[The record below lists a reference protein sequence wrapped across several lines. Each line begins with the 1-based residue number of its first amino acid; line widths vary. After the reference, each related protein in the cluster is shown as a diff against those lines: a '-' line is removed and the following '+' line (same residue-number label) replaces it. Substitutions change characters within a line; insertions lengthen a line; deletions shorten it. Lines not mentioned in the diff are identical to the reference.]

1 MPTSVVIVAAGA
13 GSRAG
18 GPLPKQF
25 QMLAGQPVLARTIT
39 AFKASA
45 LIDQIVVVIDP
56 TRRAD
61 FDEIVAPYLAAPVTV
76 VDGGSSRSASVK
88 LGLDAVV
95 GEKVLIHDGA
105 RPLVSDAVIGDVVGA
120 IAIGVGAAPALAITE
135 ALWRAS
141 GENVDSVIDR
151 EAVFRAQTPQGFMT
165 NDIRRAHGE
174 FSAEAADDVE
184 VARAAGLAVRIIAGE
199 EGNAKITRAEDFEKA
214 GRLLNNFPDIRT
226 GTGFDVH
233 AFCDGETMTLCGV
246 TVPHDKG
253 LLGHSDADVAMHA
266 VTDAIYG
273 ALALGD
279 IGQHFPPSDPK
290 WKGAASD
297 IFLKHAVAKSEEMG
311 FGITNLDCTI
321 ICEQPKIGP
330 HAIAMRTSLAKIT
343 GLAVERISVKATTSE
358 GLGFTGR
365 GEGIAAQAVAT
376 LVRK

>member
-1 MPTSVVIVAAGA
+1 
-13 GSRAG
+13 
-18 GPLPKQF
+18 
-25 QMLAGQPVLARTIT
+25 
-39 AFKASA
+39 
-45 LIDQIVVVIDP
+45 VVIDP

-76 VDGGSSRSASVK
+76 VDGGSSRSASVR

-105 RPLVSDAVIGDVVGA
+105 RPLVSEAVISDVLGA
-120 IAIGVGAAPALAITE
+120 ISIGVGAAPALAITD

-141 GENVDSVIDR
+141 GENVDSVINR
-151 EAVFRAQTPQGFMT
+151 EAVFRAQTPQGFVT
-165 NDIRRAHGE
+165 DDIRRAHGE
-174 FSAEAADDVE
+174 FSGEAADDVE
-184 VARAAGLAVRIIAGE
+184 VARAAGLAVRIVAGE
-199 EGNAKITRAEDFEKA
+199 ERNAKITRPEDFEKA
-214 GRLLNNFPDIRT
+214 ERLLSNFPDIRT

-233 AFCDGETMTLCGV
+233 AFCEGDAVTLCGV

-279 IGQHFPPSDPK
+279 IGQFFPPSDPK

-297 IFLKHAVAKSEEMG
+297 IFLEHAVAKSKEMG

-330 HAIAMRTSLAKIT
+330 HSLAMRTSLAKIT